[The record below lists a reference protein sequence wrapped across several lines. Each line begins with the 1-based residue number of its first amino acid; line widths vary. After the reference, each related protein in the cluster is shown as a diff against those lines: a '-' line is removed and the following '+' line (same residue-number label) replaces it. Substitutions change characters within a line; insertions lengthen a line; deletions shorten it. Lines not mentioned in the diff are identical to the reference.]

1 MVKIVNEIV
10 TIDLLSV
17 KSLIDVRNHFLSNTA
32 VTISIMMSATAAG

>member
-17 KSLIDVRNHFLSNTA
+17 KSLIDVRNHFLSNTT
-32 VTISIMMSATAAG
+32 VTVSTVMSATAAG